1 MATKDK
7 KFWIL
12 LIFILAGIVVGGLI
26 NEFATQA
33 GAPSY
38 LTKEYPFGLESPIN
52 LDFQVLKIQFGFLIN
67 INLFTVLGMLL
78 GIFVYRKV

>member
-26 NEFATQA
+26 NEFAIQA
-33 GAPSY
+33 GLPSY
-38 LTKEYPFGLESPIN
+38 LTTEYPFGLEDPIN
-52 LDFQVLKIQFGFLIN
+52 LDFQVLKIQFGFVIR
-67 INLFTVLGMLL
+67 INLFTIIISSINYV
-78 GIFVYRKV
+78 

>member
-12 LIFILAGIVVGGLI
+12 LIFLLAGVVIGGLI
-26 NEFATQA
+26 NEFAIQM

-38 LTKEYPFGLESPIN
+38 LTKEYPFGLEQPIA
-52 LDFQVLKIQFGFLIN
+52 LDFQILKIEFGCLIK